1 MAKFVVT
8 LHLPV
13 VFSEDFIALI
23 PRHRAFINQLMED
36 NVVETYA
43 ISADRTQGWVTMSG
57 QNEAVIRGTVQKFP
71 LYPFFTKVE
80 IYELFLFDSAHGRF
94 PRISLN

>member
-23 PRHRAFINQLMED
+23 PRHRAFINQLMEES
-36 NVVETYA
+36 VVETYA

-57 QNEAVIRGTVQKFP
+57 QSVEVIRGTVQKFP
-71 LYPFFTKVE
+71 LYPFFTAVE
-80 IYELFLFDSAHGRF
+80 INELFLFDSAHARF

>member
-23 PRHRAFINQLMED
+23 PRHRAFINQLIED
-36 NVVETYA
+36 CVVETYA
-43 ISADRTQGWVTMSG
+43 VSADRTQGWVIMNG
-57 QNEAVIRGTVQKFP
+57 QSAETIRGVVQKFP
-71 LYPFFTKVE
+71 LYQFFTQVE
-80 IYELFLFDSAHGRF
+80 ISELFIFDSAHSRF

>member
-13 VFSEDFIALI
+13 VFSEDFVALI
-23 PRHRAFINQLMED
+23 PRHRAFINQLIED
-36 NVVETYA
+36 CVVETYA
-43 ISADRTQGWVTMSG
+43 ISADRTRGWVTMNG
-57 QNEAVIRGTVQKFP
+57 QNAESIRGVVQKFP
-71 LYPFFTKVE
+71 LYPFLTEVE
-80 IYELFLFDSAHGRF
+80 ISELFLFDSAHSRF

>member
-13 VFSEDFIALI
+13 VFSEDFVALI
-23 PRHRAFINQLMED
+23 PRHRAFINQLTED
-36 NVVETYA
+36 CVVETYA
-43 ISADRTQGWVTMSG
+43 ISADRTQGWVTING
-57 QNEAVIRGTVQKFP
+57 QNVETVRGVVQKFP
-71 LYPFFTKVE
+71 LYPFFTQVE
-80 IYELFLFDSAHGRF
+80 ISELFLFDSAYSRF

>member
-8 LHLPV
+8 IRLPV
-13 VFSEDFIALI
+13 VFTEHFVALI
-23 PRHRAFINQLMED
+23 PRHRAFINRLIEE

-43 ISADRTQGWVTMSG
+43 ISADRTQGWVTMNG
-57 QNEAVIRGTVQKFP
+57 EDAETIRLVVQKFP
-71 LYPFFTKVE
+71 LYAFFTNVE
-80 IYELFLFDSAHGRF
+80 INELFIFDSNHSRF

>member
-13 VFSEDFIALI
+13 VFFEDFVALI
-23 PRHRAFINQLMED
+23 PRHRAFINQLMEEC
-36 NVVETYA
+36 VVETYA
-43 ISADRTQGWVTMSG
+43 ISADRTQGWVTMNG
-57 QNEAVIRGTVQKFP
+57 QNAATVRDVVQQFP
-71 LYPFFTKVE
+71 LYPFFTEVE
-80 IYELFLFDSAHGRF
+80 INELFLFDSAYSRF